1 MNAAQTAQEVFDRDF
16 LSIRHGLLNVAA
28 ALDRVDRAAD
38 AQANAQQMHSD
49 PRMNKIH
56 EVLKILG
63 ESGDDRAERVQLLLS
78 RKYEANWQK

>member
-1 MNAAQTAQEVFDRDF
+1 MSAAQTAQEVFDRDF

-28 ALDRVDRAAD
+28 ALDRVDRATD
-38 AQANAQQMHSD
+38 AQQVRSD

-56 EVLKILG
+56 EVLRILG

-78 RKYEANWQK
+78 RKYEANWRK

>member
-1 MNAAQTAQEVFDRDF
+1 MSAAQTAQEVFDRDF

-38 AQANAQQMHSD
+38 AQQVQSD

-63 ESGDDRAERVQLLLS
+63 ESGDGRAERLQMILS
-78 RKYEANWQK
+78 RTYESNWRG